1 MGKLNMGGISRML
14 VVTSVFKVKEG
25 KSDEFIK
32 LIKKNIPV
40 ILKGPGALSYI
51 FHRSVQDPLTFM
63 VYEKYE
69 DEKAFKYHIDHF
81 GDVIVKIEPLLK
93 GPPEGG
99 MYQEIT

>member
-1 MGKLNMGGISRML
+1 MLIS
-14 VVTSVFKVKEG
+14 TCVFKVKEG

-40 ILKGPGALSYI
+40 VLKGPGAVAYL
-51 FHRSVQDPLTFM
+51 FHQSAQDPSSFM
-63 VYEKYE
+63 IYEKYE
-69 DEKAFKYHIDHF
+69 DEKAFKYHVDHF
-81 GDVIVKIEPLLK
+81 GDVIAKIEPLLK